1 MGHLLFIILIL
12 SIATISYSAKWK
24 LCTNGN
30 TLIIFGINPG
40 QMENIIRFGNYNAT
54 CALYDVGK
62 ADGRL
67 MINYSK
73 KYTHTHTN
81 IKIFIY

>member
-1 MGHLLFIILIL
+1 
-12 SIATISYSAKWK
+12 
-24 LCTNGN
+24 
-30 TLIIFGINPG
+30 LIIFGINPG